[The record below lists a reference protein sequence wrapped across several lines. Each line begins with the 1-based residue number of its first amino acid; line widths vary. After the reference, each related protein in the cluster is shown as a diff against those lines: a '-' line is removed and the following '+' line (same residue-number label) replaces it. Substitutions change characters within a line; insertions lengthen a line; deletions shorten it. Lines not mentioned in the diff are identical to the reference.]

1 MEKTSKTHW
10 CSWMNNIAFF
20 SVLEFT
26 FMESNDNLRC
36 YANIFNIKL
45 HWYLRKK
52 GNANSTI
59 SGSVILG
66 VWFLTMRRTQSSSQ
80 TAAVQTL
87 LTATIE

>member
-45 HWYLRKK
+45 H
-52 GNANSTI
+52 
-59 SGSVILG
+59 
-66 VWFLTMRRTQSSSQ
+66 
-80 TAAVQTL
+80 
-87 LTATIE
+87 